1 MVFGLMTTL
10 LAYVFRD
17 KKKVVPMVVGALL
30 SVCLVCSYVL
40 NNSTHFEYLYRDYP
54 AKQAVAQKYK
64 DLNAICIYTYHFQRM
79 AVYEEAKNYK
89 SITFLKSNELYKL
102 KDLEIMDD
110 KKLILIALW
119 EQPEDDFLLS
129 ISKADP
135 HIHYSK
141 ELFDSYE
148 VCHTYLLY

>member
-1 MVFGLMTTL
+1 M
-10 LAYVFRD
+10 
-17 KKKVVPMVVGALL
+17 
-30 SVCLVCSYVL
+30 CSYVL
-40 NNSTHFEYLYRDYP
+40 NSSTHFEYLYRDYP

-89 SITFLKSNELYKL
+89 SITFLKSSEIYKL
-102 KDLEIMDD
+102 KDLEIMNDD
-110 KKLILIALW
+110 KLILMALW
-119 EQPEDDFLLS
+119 EQPGDDFMAT
-129 ISKADP
+129 ISHYDP
-135 HIHYSK
+135 NINKGK